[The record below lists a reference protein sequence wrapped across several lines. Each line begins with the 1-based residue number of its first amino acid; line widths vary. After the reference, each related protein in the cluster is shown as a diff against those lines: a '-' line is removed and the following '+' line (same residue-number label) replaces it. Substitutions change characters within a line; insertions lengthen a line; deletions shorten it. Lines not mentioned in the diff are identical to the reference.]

1 MEFVIK
7 LHHSRYNCVYTTR
20 RNEGETQFRAV
31 CDNAAKRNIVPSTS
45 QCHHLYISYVYALI
59 TVVMNLFWD
68 LEFKQAF
75 LRTTYTFGPLPVC
88 LGLLNAHFLL
98 FIYFISHIVLKG
110 KFNHFLFTIINFGII
125 MFRNNTDV
133 HTAFFPS
140 QISATCTPP
149 KACLRGYT
157 VYTCCL
163 YVHVFMM

>member
-45 QCHHLYISYVYALI
+45 QCHNLYISYVYALI

-75 LRTTYTFGPLPVC
+75 LRTTLHSDHYLFVSVC
-88 LGLLNAHFLL
+88 LMHIFCCLFISFLILCWKESLITSCLRLLISGLLCSETTQMCIRHFFQVKLAL
-98 FIYFISHIVLKG
+98 RVRPLK
-110 KFNHFLFTIINFGII
+110 
-125 MFRNNTDV
+125 RV
-133 HTAFFPS
+133 
-140 QISATCTPP
+140 
-149 KACLRGYT
+149 
-157 VYTCCL
+157 
-163 YVHVFMM
+163 